1 MLPTCPS
8 APILRPVATRV
19 RTLIFSLL
27 PSLAL
32 LGALELGSRLAWN
45 HIMSF
50 RMNYEHRIEYEGE
63 PAIFEK
69 KVLAG
74 VEYLYT
80 RDFPTRYYR
89 DDDDLSGTLIRAVKT
104 GRTFR
109 VFSYGGSTTAGS
121 PFGNWASFSRNLGKS
136 LEAIKRDDTSVEMV
150 NFGVS
155 GFGSTRVRRLVERTV
170 EYRPDVVI
178 IHSGHNEIC
187 DSLGTILQ
195 AAEPQSRTRAWIT
208 RMAQA
213 SRLVQLIRFAVRPR
227 PERPRE
233 PFSQPA
239 CVYDVRLT
247 PEQLELLTAIYRNNM
262 TAIAA
267 LARERSIAVLFSS
280 QISNTMLR
288 PEPPSEPDQGGLSR
302 EASLS
307 RCYDTH
313 QGHRC
318 EQQLRDLLDED
329 PDNATGRFFLGL
341 SKVRAGEFADSYDDL
356 MRAIEHDPLPRRFRP
371 SYRSVLM
378 HLDEPARGSH
388 FVDVEKEVRRTLPDG
403 IIDGRL
409 VMDVMHPNVTGYRL
423 IGRALLD
430 KFFVAGRFRPDLFDY
445 NRDVPEQALTDDW
458 NARGQLRACER
469 YTGMTSWEDCL
480 RHLEQR
486 WASARDIDAKRREAR
501 IWEFYYSYGVVSG
514 QAEFTGLGQSIFHS
528 IPMPEQPVASPGG
541 D

>member
-1 MLPTCPS
+1 MLWTCPT
-8 APILRPVATRV
+8 APILRPVATKV

-27 PSLAL
+27 PSLTL

-63 PAIFEK
+63 PSIFEK

-89 DDDDLSGTLIRAVKT
+89 DDDDLSETFIRAVKT
-104 GRTFR
+104 PRTFR

-121 PFGNWASFSRNLGKS
+121 PFGNWASFSRNLGRS

-170 EYRPDVVI
+170 EYRPDVI
-178 IHSGHNEIC
+178 IIYSGHNETC

-195 AAEPQSRTRAWIT
+195 TAETHFRTRAWIAKL
-208 RMAQA
+208 AQA
-213 SRLVQLIRFAVRPR
+213 SRLVRLIRFTVRPR

-247 PEQLELLTAIYRNNM
+247 PEQLELLTAIYRHNM
-262 TAIAA
+262 TAIAT
-267 LARERSIAVLFSS
+267 LARERFIPVLFAT
-280 QISNTMLR
+280 QISNTMVR
-288 PEPPSEPDQGGLSR
+288 PELPTEPDQGGLSR

-313 QGHRC
+313 QGDGC
-318 EQQLRDLLDED
+318 ERLLRNLLDED

-341 SKVRAGEFADSYDDL
+341 SKVRAGEFAESYDDL
-356 MRAIEHDPLPRRFRP
+356 MLAIEHDPLPRRFRP
-371 SYRSVLM
+371 S
-378 HLDEPARGSH
+378 
-388 FVDVEKEVRRTLPDG
+388 
-403 IIDGRL
+403 
-409 VMDVMHPNVTGYRL
+409 
-423 IGRALLD
+423 
-430 KFFVAGRFRPDLFDY
+430 
-445 NRDVPEQALTDDW
+445 
-458 NARGQLRACER
+458 
-469 YTGMTSWEDCL
+469 
-480 RHLEQR
+480 
-486 WASARDIDAKRREAR
+486 
-501 IWEFYYSYGVVSG
+501 
-514 QAEFTGLGQSIFHS
+514 
-528 IPMPEQPVASPGG
+528 
-541 D
+541 